1 MTNDLSASGPAGESG
16 PGTGPGHPLR
26 GYSTATVSDALDRI
40 GRAGCLHGIG
50 QLTPGTRVFGRAYT
64 VAYRAA
70 GHPAGTVGDYLDDV
84 RPGEVAVLD
93 NGGRTDCTVWGD
105 ILTAMADDRG
115 VAGTL
120 IDGVCRD
127 VHRALGVGY
136 PLFTRGRYMRTGKDR
151 VEVRDVQCPVS
162 VAGVQIVP
170 GQLIIADDDGAVT
183 VPPDVEDELA
193 GICRTIHEREE
204 RIVEDV
210 LAGSSLAAARA
221 AHGYHLLQR
230 NQA

>member
-1 MTNDLSASGPAGESG
+1 MSDQPAANE
-16 PGTGPGHPLR
+16 PAAADGTAHPLY
-26 GYSTATVSDALDRI
+26 GYSTATIADALDRV
-40 GRAGCLHGIG
+40 GREGCLLGIG
-50 QLTPGTRVFGRAYT
+50 PLFDGARIFGRAYT
-64 VAYRAA
+64 VSYTTA
-70 GHPAGTVGDYLDDV
+70 GRPAGTVGDYLDDM
-84 RPGEVAVLD
+84 RPGDVAVLD

-115 VAGTL
+115 IAGTV

-127 VHRALGVGY
+127 VRRALDVGY

-162 VAGVQIVP
+162 VGGVRIAAR
-170 GQLIIADDDGAVT
+170 QLVIADADGAVT
-183 VPPDVEDELA
+183 VPPDVEDDVA
-193 GICRTIHEREE
+193 DICHTIHERES
-204 RIVEDV
+204 RIVDDI
-210 LAGSSLAAARA
+210 LAGRSLAEARA